1 MSALYGI
8 IGYPLTHSF
17 SPGYFNNKFS
27 REGIDA
33 FYDRYELT
41 DISSFP
47 ELVNNKPALRG
58 LNVTIPYKE
67 QVIPF
72 LDTLTDEARGIGAVN
87 CIDIRDGLLTGHN
100 TDVTAFE
107 QSISPLLKPQHDKA
121 LILGNGGAALAV
133 KYALKRIG
141 IVYLCVS
148 RKKSD
153 TAISYVE
160 LDEEIMRKYKVIINT
175 TPLGMYPKMD
185 EQPDIPYDFITV
197 DHLLYD
203 LIYNPEKTQF
213 LAKGWAKGAAIKN
226 GMEMLHLQAEASWK
240 IWNHI

>member
-8 IGYPLTHSF
+8 IGHALTHSF
-17 SPGYFNNKFS
+17 SPGYFNDKFF

-33 FYDRYELT
+33 FYDRFELA

-47 ELVNNKPALRG
+47 ELVKSKPLLRG

-87 CIDIRDGLLTGHN
+87 CIDIRDGALIGHN
-100 TDVTAFE
+100 TDVIAFG
-107 QSISPLLKPQHDKA
+107 QSILSLLQPQHRKA

-133 KYALKRIG
+133 KYALRRIG

-153 TAISYVE
+153 AAISYAE
-160 LDEEIMRKYKVIINT
+160 LNEEILSDYQVIINT
-175 TPLGMYPKMD
+175 TPLGMYPKLA
-185 EQPDIPYDFITV
+185 EQPDIPYEFITPE
-197 DHLLYD
+197 HLMYD
-203 LIYNPEKTQF
+203 LIYNPEITQF
-213 LAKGWAKGAAIKN
+213 LHQGQARGAMIKN
-226 GMEMLHLQAEASWK
+226 GLEMLHLQADASWR
-240 IWNHI
+240 IWNEV